1 MYLLRKFRKG
11 ISLIILGTII
21 SLGIL
26 MPGHAAMLGT
36 NDILARDSLQQERA
50 HVREVLQRDEVRDQL
65 VTLGVDPADAIE
77 RVDVMTEQEIRMLSG
92 QLEELPAGASA
103 LGLLAFVLVV
113 LLITDLLNLTNVYN
127 I

>member
-1 MYLLRKFRKG
+1 MYMLRKFRKVF
-11 ISLIILGTII
+11 SLIILTTMM
-21 SLGIL
+21 SLGITA
-26 MPGHAAMLGT
+26 PGYAAMLGT
-36 NDILARDSLQQERA
+36 DDILAGDNLQQQRDYVKE
-50 HVREVLQRDEVRDQL
+50 LLNRDEVQNQL
-65 VTLGVDPADAIE
+65 ADMGVDPLEAE
-77 RVDVMTEQEIRMLSG
+77 QRVDAMTEQEIQTLSS

>member
-1 MYLLRKFRKG
+1 MYMLRKFRKVF
-11 ISLIILGTII
+11 SLIILTTMM
-21 SLGIL
+21 SLGITA
-26 MPGHAAMLGT
+26 PGYAAMLGT
-36 NDILARDSLQQERA
+36 DDILASDNLQQQRDYVKE
-50 HVREVLQRDEVRDQL
+50 LLNRDEVQNQL
-65 VTLGVDPADAIE
+65 VEMGVDPLEAE
-77 RVDVMTEQEIRMLSG
+77 QRVDAMTEQEIQTLAS

>member
-11 ISLIILGTII
+11 FSLFILTTML
-21 SLGIL
+21 SLGITA
-26 MPGHAAMLGT
+26 PGYAAMLGT
-36 NDILARDSLQQERA
+36 NDILAGDSLQQERA
-50 HVREVLQRDEVRDQL
+50 HVKEVLQRDEVRDQL
-65 VTLGVDPADAIE
+65 VALGVDPADAIE
-77 RVDVMTEQEIRMLSG
+77 RVDAMTEQEIRMLAG